1 MAKRASNDF
10 MDSLFAADENKPR
23 RRRVAAPANAPAGG
37 ASGPTMAGG
46 PSGPAMAGGPSG
58 PAMAGG
64 PSGPAMS
71 GGLNATGKSAPA
83 KRRKRLSK
91 GDLDAL
97 YG

>member
-1 MAKRASNDF
+1 MPKRAKNEF
-10 MDSLFAADENKPR
+10 MESLFGAAEEKPR

-71 GGLNATGKSAPA
+71 GGLSSLGKSAPT

-91 GDLDAL
+91 DQMDQL

>member
-46 PSGPAMAGGPSG
+46 PSGPAM
-58 PAMAGG
+58 
-64 PSGPAMS
+64 S
-71 GGLNATGKSAPA
+71 GGLNAIGKSAPA

>member
-1 MAKRASNDF
+1 MAKRAKNDF

-58 PAMAGG
+58 PAMSGG
-64 PSGPAMS
+64 PSGPAMA
-71 GGLNATGKSAPA
+71 GGEAP
-83 KRRKRLSK
+83 KRRRKTLKDNDTLRQLL
-91 GDLDAL
+91 G
-97 YG
+97 